1 MQQCLKFAPGSRKI
15 MAKQVLHI
23 LGTAQPEGAGV
34 AHIVRILA
42 EGLDPNSYRIHAL
55 FLAGAGPLV
64 DLMQPV
70 CASSGAIE
78 WWRGMRDPMGA
89 LNFWRTL
96 RRRRFDIVHL
106 HSGGNSVSSL
116 ARAATGARIV
126 RHIHG
131 RVMELKELSPAI
143 YSSRGVD
150 AVIAVSQSVAR
161 RVVDGKARVIY
172 AGIPTHLTR
181 PGGDRPSTEIVLGTA
196 GRLVEVKGIE
206 YLLQAVSLL
215 RREFPSVQ
223 LEIAG
228 SGPLRETLE
237 AEVVRSR
244 LGQHVKFLGW
254 IDDINS
260 VLPRWS
266 VFVMPSLDEGF
277 PIAALDAMA
286 AGVPVL
292 ATSVGGVPELIQDG
306 TNGCLVP
313 PRDVDALVSR
323 LRVLLC
329 DPALRNRIGLAGFAH
344 ARDHFG
350 PDQMIASFAQL
361 YDELL
366 DTTASRSDR
375 R

>member
-1 MQQCLKFAPGSRKI
+1 

-34 AHIVRILA
+34 AHIVRVLA
-42 EGLDPNSYRIHAL
+42 EGLDPGRYRIHAM

-64 DLMQPV
+64 DLLQPV

-78 WWRGMRDPMGA
+78 WSRGMKDPMGA
-89 LNFWRTL
+89 WSFWRTL
-96 RRRRFDIVHL
+96 RQRRFDIVHI
-106 HSGGNSVSSL
+106 HSGGKSVSSL

-131 RVMELKELSPAI
+131 RVMELKGLLPAF
-143 YSSRGVD
+143 YSSRGAD
-150 AVIAVSQSVAR
+150 AVVAVSQSAAR
-161 RVVDGKARVIY
+161 RVVDCKARVIY
-172 AGIPTHLTR
+172 AGVPAHMTR
-181 PGGDRPSTEIVLGTA
+181 LDKDRAETDIILGTA

-215 RREFPSVQ
+215 RHEFPSMQ

-237 AEVVRSR
+237 AEAVRAGIER
-244 LGQHVKFLGW
+244 HVKFLGW
-254 IDDINS
+254 IDDIAS
-260 VLPRWS
+260 VLSRWS
-266 VFVMPSLDEGF
+266 IFVMPSLDEGF

-286 AGVPVL
+286 AGVPVV
-292 ATSVGGVPELIQDG
+292 ATSVGGIPELIQDG

-329 DPALRNRIGLAGFAH
+329 DPALRNRIGSAGFAR

-350 PDQMIASFAQL
+350 PAQMIASFAQL

-366 DTTASRSDR
+366 AATGPRSDR
-375 R
+375 